1 MRIRLLGGR
10 RDDGADAEGKAA
22 LAVSG
27 DLRVTG
33 SAAFPSGLVTRGDLV
48 LEPGARVEG
57 DVRVGGAL
65 TLGAGAH
72 ITGDAVVEG
81 RVVAAADASVGG
93 RLVCQRLLL
102 RAGRTPVK
110 QGRAEAEVV
119 AARPA

>member
-10 RDDGADAEGKAA
+10 REDGTEPESKAT

-27 DLRVTG
+27 DLRVAG
-33 SAAFPSGLVTRGDLV
+33 SASFPAGLVTRGDLV
-48 LEPGARVEG
+48 LEPDARVEG
-57 DVRVGGAL
+57 DVHVGGML

-72 ITGDAVVEG
+72 ITGDAMVEG
-81 RVVAAADASVGG
+81 KVVAAADASVGG

-102 RAGRTPVK
+102 RAGRTAVK

-119 AARPA
+119 ATRAA